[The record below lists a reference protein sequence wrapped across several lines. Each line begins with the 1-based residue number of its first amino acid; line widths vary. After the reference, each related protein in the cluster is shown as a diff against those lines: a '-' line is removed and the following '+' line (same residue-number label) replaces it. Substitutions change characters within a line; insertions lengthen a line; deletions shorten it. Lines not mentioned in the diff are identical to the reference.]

1 MTYKR
6 KRKSGGFADTKN
18 YPHKNHPA
26 KYNRLRGD
34 FVEYITFTHSDL
46 VKLKNKEY
54 ETIPLTSNID
64 EQERKKTK
72 KISYAFPKV
81 FVGKRSSLGKENK
94 NYSLVKKD
102 NEIVNNLFKTL
113 PRENVPYSTNSKK
126 KRK

>member
-102 NEIVNNLFKTL
+102 NEIVNNLLKTL

>member
-18 YPHKNHPA
+18 YPHKRHPA

-46 VKLKNKEY
+46 VELDNKEY
-54 ETIPLTSNID
+54 ETIPLTSNIN

-72 KISYAFPKV
+72 NISYVFPKV